1 MLNALTNWIKPNALV
16 GQNVNHM
23 ARVLIIDDDIDSA
36 KLLGEYLS
44 QHKKNGTKLATGPK
58 HKSQCH
64 RGRFRRTHHHEP

>member
-44 QHKKNGTKLATGPK
+44 QHNYQVAYEI
-58 HKSQCH
+58 SSINAVSY
-64 RGRFRRTHHHEP
+64 THLRAHET